1 MAPLPVARSCS
12 GRRLWLAAL
21 AATAALR
28 LASPPLALG
37 WVGALSARGPSAA
50 APRHGFAS
58 AQRPGAGAVA
68 RRAGGPDRKKLEEEA
83 MATENFF
90 RSVTNFFNPRPQGPT
105 EEEIQ
110 VAERR
115 KALSAATKKALER
128 LKVSVVA
135 GVDNEGNA
143 IRRSAPISVLQN
155 QARQNLAIFGTTSE
169 EGITDLLLSMRISA
183 SQFAERNILVVP
195 VLVNLDTKVLLELSD
210 EILDSKLMK
219 QGAVALPDPK
229 NDEEVREWGLM
240 MAKEFVEAWDQGMG
254 PQAEIQGL
262 GLLLKR
268 DGEIVRRGVGRPEW
282 QAIFSDLGL

>member
-1 MAPLPVARSCS
+1 
-12 GRRLWLAAL
+12 
-21 AATAALR
+21 
-28 LASPPLALG
+28 
-37 WVGALSARGPSAA
+37 
-50 APRHGFAS
+50 
-58 AQRPGAGAVA
+58 VA